1 LAPSTT
7 SNNANNH
14 AESRRLKFL
23 DCTRLWYS
31 STIRKSRMSALG
43 QVTELFNAQVD
54 APEKPIA
61 PNTIFFVSF
70 GTIRG

>member
-1 LAPSTT
+1 
-7 SNNANNH
+7 
-14 AESRRLKFL
+14 
-23 DCTRLWYS
+23 
-31 STIRKSRMSALG
+31 MSALG

>member
-7 SNNANNH
+7 SNNADNH
-14 AESRRLKFL
+14 AASRRLKFL

-31 STIRKSRMSALG
+31 STVRKSRTSAFGKPLK
-43 QVTELFNAQVD
+43 LFKAQVD

-61 PNTIFFVSF
+61 PNTIFFVLF